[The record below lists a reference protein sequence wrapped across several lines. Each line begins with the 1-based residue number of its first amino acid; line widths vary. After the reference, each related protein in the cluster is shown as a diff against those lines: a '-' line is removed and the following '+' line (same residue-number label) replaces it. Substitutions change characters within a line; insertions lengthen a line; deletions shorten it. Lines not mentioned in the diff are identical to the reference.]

1 MNFCARA
8 APSILHCRTSAH
20 LMRSLQRRLAHDFKD
35 VEKPIKISRANRQ
48 PIQLP
53 VDKNAANMSSDEKLQ
68 ADLEKVRQMNDLGE
82 GSFEYRRVYVLV
94 YQISVK
100 KEPVIRDLKSVYT
113 VTPES
118 VIELLRR
125 ERAKNIVC
133 MKLDPNDGPFPYVI
147 LCTPYNHKHADVIA
161 MEMRKFIKHNFF
173 YPRGRLP
180 AKNPKMGDWYTFDL
194 RNVMV
199 HMMSDENRQK
209 YDFETLFGIGPERRE
224 SPYSGLNLAV
234 NEAYLPPSAV
244 VNKS

>member
-8 APSILHCRTSAH
+8 TSSFLHARTSAH
-20 LMRSLQRRLAHDFKD
+20 LMRSLQIRFAHDFKE
-35 VEKPIKISRANRQ
+35 VERPPKLSRANRR
-48 PIQLP
+48 PIELP
-53 VDKNAANMSSDEKLQ
+53 VDKNAANMSPEEKLE
-68 ADLEKVRQMNDLGE
+68 ADLEKNNEIWLRLKVRLSAYDCVPFLNKRLKE
-82 GSFEYRRVYVLV
+82 
-94 YQISVK
+94 
-100 KEPVIRDLKSVYT
+100 EPVIRELKSVYT

-118 VIELLRR
+118 VVELLRR
-125 ERAKNIVC
+125 ERAKDIVC

-180 AKNPKMGDWYTFDL
+180 AKNPKLGDWYTFDL

-199 HMMSDENRQK
+199 HMMTEENRQK
-209 YDFETLFGIGPERRE
+209 YDFESLFGIGPERRN

-234 NEAYLPPSAV
+234 NESYLPPSAV
-244 VNKS
+244 VNRV